1 MKAIG
6 WKISVLFLCFWTENA
21 VAQTLS
27 YKEYLYWVLQEH
39 PIAKNAE
46 IISQKGEAVYDQT
59 KGILDP
65 VLVSKWKQKAMNDT
79 KYYNQ
84 SQTSIALQTPFAVQF
99 IGQVDVNNGSYLNPE
114 NYTGKDGLVT
124 MGIALPILQG
134 LIIDETRLS
143 LRRAELLQSMSVL
156 EKKMAINEL
165 LFQST
170 ILYLDWWTAERR
182 QSVSNELLT
191 VAQDRLKA
199 IRTRFEMGDRSAMD
213 TLEAHAQYQSRWMN
227 WQDAQVAVIKSRLA
241 LVAFADEKDGK
252 KNILAL
258 NIQPDFSELEQ
269 LQYSGQTLVT
279 IESLNNHPEIEWYS
293 SKIKMLEWEEKWKR
307 EKLKPKLNVQ
317 YNFLKQGI
325 DPQNQNQFAMS
336 NYRWGIDFAFPVF
349 LRDARGDLQL
359 QRLKIEE
366 SNNDREW
373 KMNSIAQK
381 ATAMDQQI
389 VVMNNQMRSAE
400 KNAKVYRQLWQA
412 EQMRFLS
419 GEGNVFMV
427 NQRENSWLESENK
440 TIDYQRKWIESK
452 AQKIQ
457 LMYLPYN

>member
-1 MKAIG
+1 MRRTAG
-6 WKISVLFLCFWTENA
+6 WIIACWVCLCSENS

-39 PIAKNAE
+39 PIAKNAQ
-46 IISQKGEAVYDQT
+46 IISQKREAVYDQT

-65 VLVSKWKQKAMNDT
+65 VLVSKWKQKAMGDT

-84 SQTSIALQTPFAVQF
+84 SQTSIAVQTPFALQF

-114 NYTGKDGLVT
+114 NYTGKDGLLT

-134 LIIDETRLS
+134 LVIDETRLS
-143 LRRAELLQSMSVL
+143 LRRAELLQSMSLL
-156 EKKMAINEL
+156 EKQMAINEL

-182 QSVSNELLT
+182 QSVSNELLS
-191 VAQDRLKA
+191 VAQDRLNA
-199 IRTRFEMGDRSAMD
+199 VRTRFEMGDRSAMD

-227 WQDAQVAVIKSRLA
+227 WQDAQIVVIKSRLA
-241 LVAFADEKDGK
+241 LVAFADEQDGK

-258 NIQPDFSELEQ
+258 NVSPDFTELAQ
-269 LQYSGQTLVT
+269 LQSAGSSIITQETLMG
-279 IESLNNHPEIEWYS
+279 HPEIQWYS

-325 DPQNQNQFAMS
+325 DSQNQNQFAMN
-336 NYRWGIDFAFPVF
+336 NYRWGIDFAFPIF

-359 QRLKIEE
+359 QRLKIDE

-373 KMNSIAQK
+373 KVNSIAQK
-381 ATAMDQQI
+381 AQAFDQQI
-389 VVMNNQMRSAE
+389 AVLNNQIQSAE
-400 KNAKVYRQLWQA
+400 KNAKAYRQLWQA
-412 EQMRFLS
+412 EQMRFLN
-419 GEGNVFMV
+419 GESNVFMV
-427 NQRENSWLESENK
+427 NQRENNWLESETK